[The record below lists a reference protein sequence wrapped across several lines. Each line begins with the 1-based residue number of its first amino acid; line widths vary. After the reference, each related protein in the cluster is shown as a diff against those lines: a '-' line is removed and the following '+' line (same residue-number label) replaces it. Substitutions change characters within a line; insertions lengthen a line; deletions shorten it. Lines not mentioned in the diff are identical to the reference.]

1 MNFEVGF
8 YILCGV
14 CVCLVGALVY
24 FIWSKHVSDSKFK
37 EACNLCHQ
45 YVETIDELRKVISE
59 LRRK

>member
-14 CVCLVGALVY
+14 CGALAGALVY
-24 FIWSKHVSDSKFK
+24 FIWSKNASDMQRDATEK
-37 EACNLCHQ
+37 LCRRYLEKIEKLEHAI
-45 YVETIDELRKVISE
+45 VA